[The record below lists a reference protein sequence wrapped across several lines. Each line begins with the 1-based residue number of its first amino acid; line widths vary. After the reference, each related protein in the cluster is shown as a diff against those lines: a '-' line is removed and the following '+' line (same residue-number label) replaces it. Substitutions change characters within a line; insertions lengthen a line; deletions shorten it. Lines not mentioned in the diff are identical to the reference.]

1 MKSLAVLAL
10 VGLAAF
16 GSANLIVNGSFEDP
30 VVDQNAQRN
39 EYGTNDAMGA
49 GWTVASTDSSVELLS
64 NAYTVSYG
72 GDFWW
77 TTPAGDQFVYLASF
91 VSHSQIAQTVDL
103 TAGVS
108 YSFSF
113 LSAAFKGSYGT
124 SYGSVIYDIQDS
136 SANSVFGGPQTIV
149 TGDYADFSQ
158 FGNSFTAS
166 STGAYTLTF
175 DSIAG
180 TAGIIDDVQLNAV
193 PEPASIV
200 VLSCGALAILRRR
213 TRK

>member
-30 VVDQNAQRN
+30 VVDQAAQRN
-39 EYGTNDAMGA
+39 EYGTGAAMGA
-49 GWTVASTDSSVELLS
+49 GWTVTSSDSSVELLS

-77 TTPAGDQFVYLASF
+77 TTPVGDQFVYMGSF
-91 VSHSQIAQTVDL
+91 VTHSQIAQTVNL
-103 TAGVS
+103 SAGLS
-108 YSFSF
+108 YDFSF

-136 SANSVFGGPQTIV
+136 NSNSVFGGPQTIV
-149 TGDYADFSQ
+149 TGDYADFAQ
-158 FGNSFTAS
+158 FGNTFTAGA
-166 STGAYTLTF
+166 TGAYTLTF
-175 DSIAG
+175 DSISG
-180 TAGIIDDVQLNAV
+180 TAGIIDDVQLNPV
-193 PEPASIV
+193 PEPASLFV
-200 VLSCGALAILRRR
+200 VGCGALTILRRR